1 MKTVVGIVLFV
12 GSIFLTSKILKVIN
26 RGTIGTTQAYMK
38 RAIVVWL
45 IVWIPLAGLT
55 KPLWWD
61 EDEEVAQKQESVIAG
76 GDDQTEPDENFMVED
91 SYEEEEL
98 QDRDEQT
105 DEEYIFP
112 DSDSRYL
119 EEDDLEGLD
128 KEMLRIARNEI
139 VARHGRRFDSEDLQS
154 YFDSLDWYNGIIEPE
169 EFDESVLNEYEKAN
183 MTFIKKY
190 E

>member
-1 MKTVVGIVLFV
+1 MKTVVMIVLLV

-45 IVWIPLAGLT
+45 IVFMIVAGLT

-91 SYEEEEL
+91 SYEEEER

-139 VARHGRRFDSEDLQS
+139 IARHGRRFDSEDLQS

-169 EFDESVLNEYEKAN
+169 EFDESVLNEYEIAN